1 MKVSVIVPVYNTEK
15 YLKNCIDSLLKQNFE
30 DYEIIVINDL
40 SPGNAEEIIKSYN
53 DKKIVYIKNKT
64 NKGIGYNRNLGIKKA
79 KGEYVCFIDS
89 DDYVKEDFISKMYNY
104 SKENNLDLCVCDY
117 INVDEKGNT
126 LEEFNLSNFGITNY
140 EENNKILCEI
150 NLGPCNKL
158 FKKDMLIKNKIEFSE
173 KLKYEDL
180 SFVALS
186 IKNSAKIGKINE
198 QLNYFTVHKNSETTT
213 RDKRVFDIFKQLD
226 IVRNEYKIKI
236 GDRYNYIDLLLFNIE
251 YNCYVVIELKVTEL
265 KKEHIGQIEFYMNY
279 IDKNLKNINQNK
291 TIGIIIC
298 KKENR
303 YVIEYC
309 SDDRI
314 ISREYELV

>member
-40 SPGNAEEIIKSYN
+40 RPGNAEEIIKSYN

-117 INVDEKGNT
+117 VNVDEEGNK
-126 LEEFNLSNFGITNY
+126 LKEFNLSDFCITNY

-150 NLGPCNKL
+150 NLAPWNKL
-158 FKKDMLIKNKIEFSE
+158 YKKDMLVKNKIEFSE
-173 KLKYEDL
+173 TLKYEDL

-186 IKNSAKIGKINE
+186 IKNSKKIGKINE
-198 QLNYFTVHKNSETTT
+198 QLNYYTIHKNSETTT

-226 IVRNEYKIKI
+226 IVRNEYKSGKYLDELTVSVLLNYTIQQ
-236 GDRYNYIDLLLFNIE
+236 RY
-251 YNCYVVIELKVTEL
+251 
-265 KKEHIGQIEFYMNY
+265 Q
-279 IDKNLKNINQNK
+279 IDKDTQSKFIDDAFKYLNDNNIDYKHSEYIKNRSFLKRLIEKNK
-291 TIGIIIC
+291 FITKIYC
-298 KKENR
+298 KIYSMLKTR
-303 YVIEYC
+303 
-309 SDDRI
+309 
-314 ISREYELV
+314 

>member
-64 NKGIGYNRNLGIKKA
+64 NKGIGYNRNLGVKEA

-117 INVDEKGNT
+117 VNVDEKGNT

-158 FKKDMLIKNKIEFSE
+158 FKKDMLIKNKIKFSE

-226 IVRNEYKIKI
+226 IVRNEYKSGKYLDELTVSVLLNYTIQQ
-236 GDRYNYIDLLLFNIE
+236 RY
-251 YNCYVVIELKVTEL
+251 
-265 KKEHIGQIEFYMNY
+265 Q
-279 IDKNLKNINQNK
+279 IDKDTQSKFIDDAFKYLNDNNIDYKHSEYIKNRSFLKRLIEKNK
-291 TIGIIIC
+291 FITKIYC
-298 KKENR
+298 KIYSMLKTR
-303 YVIEYC
+303 
-309 SDDRI
+309 
-314 ISREYELV
+314 

>member
-15 YLKNCIDSLLKQNFE
+15 YLKKCIDSLLNQNFE

-40 SPGNAEEIIKSYN
+40 SPGNAEKIIKSYN

-117 INVDEKGNT
+117 INVDEEGNI
-126 LEEFNLSNFGITNY
+126 LEVFNLSNFGITNY
-140 EENNKILCEI
+140 EENNKILCKI

-186 IKNSAKIGKINE
+186 IKNSTKIGKINE

-226 IVRNEYKIKI
+226 IVRNEYKSGKYLDELTVSVLLNYTIQQ
-236 GDRYNYIDLLLFNIE
+236 RY
-251 YNCYVVIELKVTEL
+251 
-265 KKEHIGQIEFYMNY
+265 Q
-279 IDKNLKNINQNK
+279 IDKDTQSKFIDDAFKYLSDNNIDYKHSEYIKNRSFLKRLIEKNK
-291 TIGIIIC
+291 FITKIYC
-298 KKENR
+298 KIYSMLKTR
-303 YVIEYC
+303 
-309 SDDRI
+309 
-314 ISREYELV
+314 

>member
-15 YLKNCIDSLLKQNFE
+15 YLKKCIDSLLNQNFE

-117 INVDEKGNT
+117 VNVDEEGNK
-126 LEEFNLSNFGITNY
+126 LKEFNLSDFCITNY

-150 NLGPCNKL
+150 NLAPWNKL
-158 FKKDMLIKNKIEFSE
+158 YKKDMLVKNKIEFSE
-173 KLKYEDL
+173 TLKYEDL

-186 IKNSAKIGKINE
+186 IKNSKKIGKINE
-198 QLNYFTVHKNSETTT
+198 QLNYYTIHNNSETTT

-226 IVRNEYKIKI
+226 IVRDEYKSGKYLDELTVSVLLNYTIQQ
-236 GDRYNYIDLLLFNIE
+236 RY
-251 YNCYVVIELKVTEL
+251 
-265 KKEHIGQIEFYMNY
+265 Q
-279 IDKNLKNINQNK
+279 IDKDTQSKFIDDAFKYLNDNNIDYKHSEYIKNRSFLKRLIEKNK
-291 TIGIIIC
+291 FITKIYC
-298 KKENR
+298 KIYSMLKTR
-303 YVIEYC
+303 
-309 SDDRI
+309 
-314 ISREYELV
+314 